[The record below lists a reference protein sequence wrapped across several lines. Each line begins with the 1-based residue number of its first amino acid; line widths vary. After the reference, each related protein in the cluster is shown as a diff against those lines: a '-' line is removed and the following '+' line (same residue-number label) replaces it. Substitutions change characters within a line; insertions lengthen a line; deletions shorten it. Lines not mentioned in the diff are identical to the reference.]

1 MSKTDLMHY
10 KGYYGSV
17 SFDETQELF
26 YGKLEFIRD
35 LVNFEATDAKTLIE
49 EFHNSV
55 EEYLE
60 DCAIHNKMPDR
71 PFKGSFNV
79 RIDPELHRKASI
91 HAIKHDNSL
100 NKIIVLALEEFI
112 LKYSN

>member
-1 MSKTDLMHY
+1 MHY

-17 SFDETQELF
+17 YFDEKQKLL

-35 LVNFEATDAKTLIE
+35 LINFEATDTKTLVE

-55 EEYLE
+55 DEYLE
-60 DCAIHNKMPDR
+60 DCIVQNKIPDK

-91 HAIKHDNSL
+91 YAIKHDNSL
-100 NKIIVLALEEFI
+100 NRIIGLALEEFI
-112 LKYSN
+112 FNHSS